1 MSCARPNVQ
10 NLPRSVAYR
19 GAIRAREGHAL
30 VKADFSQIELRLA
43 AAMLA
48 AFRVGKDL
56 HVLTASQVLGIPED
70 QVEKDQ
76 RQLAKALNF
85 GLIYGMGA
93 RRLQEHAWTTYRVRM
108 SEEEAIHHRQ
118 RFFQTYRGVQQWH
131 RQTAARLKAE
141 RTFETRTLAGRRRLA
156 VAKFTEAL
164 NTPVQGTGADGLK
177 LALARLFAS
186 RGEAPNTRLI
196 AVVHDEILAECPEAD
211 AETTTDWLARHM
223 TTAMQELV
231 GEVVPIT
238 VDVTHGPS
246 WSG

>member
-1 MSCARPNVQ
+1 
-10 NLPRSVAYR
+10 
-19 GAIRAREGHAL
+19 
-30 VKADFSQIELRLA
+30 
-43 AAMLA
+43 MLT
-48 AFRVGKDL
+48 AFRAGKDL

-93 RRLQEHAWTTYRVRM
+93 QRLEEHAWTTYRVRM
-108 SEEEAIHHRQ
+108 REDEATHHRQ
-118 RFFQTYRGVQQWH
+118 RFFQTYRGIQQWH
-131 RQTAARLKAE
+131 RQTAARLKGEQALAP
-141 RTFETRTLAGRRRLA
+141 RTLAGRRRLG
-156 VAKFTEAL
+156 VGKFTEAL

-186 RGEAPNTRLI
+186 RDEAPNTRLI

-211 AETTTDWLARHM
+211 AESTAEWLARYM

-231 GEVVPIT
+231 GDVVPIR

-246 WSG
+246 WAGQHGNGG